1 MTLQFEMN
9 ITTCNTDQPELK
21 IKKTFRSTSMYT
33 QLNSQLINEAMS
45 RARMLKPQDST
56 SEASR
61 SARRTAMRSRNKQN
75 RDLGNL

>member
-1 MTLQFEMN
+1 MF
-9 ITTCNTDQPELK
+9 
-21 IKKTFRSTSMYT
+21 T

-61 SARRTAMRSRNKQN
+61 PARRTAMRSRNKQN